1 MSPPWRPE
9 DAEMPHW
16 MHRAP
21 EGKLNSGRRRFLVK
35 AGGAVAAPFVLGSEA
50 RWAYARPDLPP
61 MAVPAPDDGEN
72 VVVKT
77 THGAL
82 RGVRSLG
89 LTIFKGV
96 PYAGSPAGAGRFQA
110 PPRLTPW
117 TGVRD
122 ALVYGPQ
129 AIQPP
134 DRGWPKEWALAPS
147 SEDCLVLN
155 IWTPGT
161 GDGKRRPVMFYS
173 HGGGFA
179 TGNGGAEV
187 WPQNLHHD
195 GAALARTYDVVVV
208 THNHRLGLL
217 GYLYLGDLLGEEY
230 AASGAAGM
238 LDIMAGLEWVRDNIE
253 TFGGDPGRVMI
264 WGESGGGAKTATL
277 TAMPGAKGL
286 FHRASVE
293 SGPTL
298 WLTPRETATETARK
312 VLAALGLSEKEARE
326 LVHVPAERLRAVQ
339 DQLTGPNPM
348 LFGPV
353 VDGRIIPSH
362 PYDPVAPAISAHVPM
377 IVGTNKDE
385 SIMFLQR
392 GDLPAFSL
400 DEAQLRRRLE
410 TRFGESAD
418 RILEVHGR
426 DRPGASPT
434 DLFIAITTGQWMWHN
449 AIVMAERKAK
459 LQAAPVYMY
468 QFAYES
474 EVPVA
479 PGVDYP
485 QKAAHAMEIAFK
497 FNHPET
503 SPSAGRRPE
512 RFQAARNMSAAWAA
526 FAASGN
532 PSHPGIPD
540 WPAYDVER
548 RATMVLDSECRV
560 VNDPFREERLL
571 WESLG

>member
-1 MSPPWRPE
+1 
-9 DAEMPHW
+9 
-16 MHRAP
+16 
-21 EGKLNSGRRRFLVK
+21 
-35 AGGAVAAPFVLGSEA
+35 
-50 RWAYARPDLPP
+50 
-61 MAVPAPDDGEN
+61 MAVPAPGDGES

-82 RGVRSLG
+82 RGVRSGG
-89 LTIFKGV
+89 LTCFKGV
-96 PYAGSPAGAGRFQA
+96 PYAGSPAGSGRFKA
-110 PPRLTPW
+110 PPPLAAW

-134 DRGWPKEWALAPS
+134 DHGWPKEWALAPS

-161 GDGKRRPVMFYS
+161 GDGQRRPVMFYS

-238 LDIMAGLEWVRDNIE
+238 LDIVAGLDWVRDNIE
-253 TFGGDPGRVMI
+253 AFGGDPGRVMI

-298 WLTPRETATETARK
+298 RLTPREAATETTRK
-312 VLAALGLSEKEARE
+312 VLAALGLSEKQARE
-326 LVHVPAERLRAVQ
+326 LVDVPAERLRGVQ
-339 DQLTGPNPM
+339 DQLSGTNPM
-348 LFGPV
+348 IFGPV
-353 VDGRIIPSH
+353 VDGRVIPSH
-362 PYDPVAPAISAHVPM
+362 PYDPVAPAISTSVPM

-392 GDLPAFSL
+392 GDLAAFSL
-400 DEAQLRRRLE
+400 DEAQLRERLE
-410 TRFGESAD
+410 ARFGENAD
-418 RILEVHGR
+418 RVLEVHRRG
-426 DRPGASPT
+426 RPGASPT

-449 AIVMAERKAK
+449 AIVMAERKAR
-459 LQAAPVYMY
+459 LHDAPVYMY
-468 QFAYES
+468 QFVYES

-485 QKAAHAMEIAFK
+485 EKAAHAMEIAFK
-497 FNHPET
+497 FDHPET

-526 FAASGN
+526 FARSGN
-532 PSHPGIPD
+532 PGHPGIPD
-540 WPAYDVER
+540 WPAYGPER
-548 RATMVLDSECRV
+548 RATMMLDAECRV
-560 VNDPFREERLL
+560 VEDPFREERLL

>member
-1 MSPPWRPE
+1 MGATDTSGQSKHHDGEADGSPGDR
-9 DAEMPHW
+9 
-16 MHRAP
+16 RQ
-21 EGKLNSGRRRFLVK
+21 NGRRWFLLT
-35 AGGAVAAPFVLGSEA
+35 AGGAAVAPALVGPSLSTA
-50 RWAYARPDLPP
+50 RDQAS
-61 MAVPAPDDGEN
+61 PAPEADGQS

-77 THGAL
+77 THGQL
-82 RGVRSLG
+82 RGVRNGG

-96 PYAGSPAGAGRFQA
+96 PYAGSPAGEGRFKA
-110 PPRLTPW
+110 PPSLEPW

-134 DRGWPKEWALAPS
+134 DPGWPKEWAPASS

-155 IWTPGT
+155 VWTPGT
-161 GDGKRRPVMFYS
+161 GDGKRRPVMVYS

-195 GAALARTYDVVVV
+195 GAALARSYDVVVV

-217 GYLYLGDLLGEEY
+217 GYLYLSDLLGEEY

-238 LDIMAGLEWVRDNIE
+238 LDITAALRFAVDNAE
-253 TFGGDPGRVMI
+253 VFGGDPGRVMI

-286 FHRASVE
+286 FQRASIE

-298 WLTPRETATETARK
+298 RLTPRDAATETTRR
-312 VLAALGLSEKEARE
+312 VLAALDLDEKEARE
-326 LVHVPAERLRAVQ
+326 LVKIPAERLRDVQ
-339 DQLTGPNPM
+339 QKMSGTNPM
-348 LFGPV
+348 RVGPV
-353 VDGRIIPSH
+353 VDGHFIPTH
-362 PYDPVAPAISAHVPM
+362 PYDPVAPAISADVPL

-400 DEAQLRRRLE
+400 DEASLRKRLE
-410 TRFGESAD
+410 DRFGDDAD
-418 RILEVHGR
+418 RVLEVHR
-426 DRPGASPT
+426 RERPAASPT
-434 DLFIAITTGQWMWHN
+434 DLFVAITTGQWMWHN
-449 AIVMAERKAK
+449 AIVLAERKAA
-459 LQAAPVYMY
+459 LHAGPVFMY

-479 PGVDYP
+479 PGVPYP
-485 QKAAHAMEIAFK
+485 TKAAHAMEIAFK

-503 SPSAGRRPE
+503 SPAAGRRPE
-512 RFQAARNMSAAWAA
+512 RFEAARNMSAAWAA
-526 FAASGN
+526 FARTGD
-532 PSHPGIPD
+532 PSHAGIPT
-540 WPAYDVER
+540 WPPYDAER
-548 RATMVLDSECRV
+548 RATMILDAECRV
-560 VNDPFREERLL
+560 VEDPHREERLL
-571 WESLG
+571 WEQLALG

>member
-1 MSPPWRPE
+1 M
-9 DAEMPHW
+9 MPI
-16 MHRAP
+16 R
-21 EGKLNSGRRRFLVK
+21 ERDNGRRRFLLQ
-35 AGGAVAAPFVLGSEA
+35 AGSAVAAPLVLG
-50 RWAYARPDLPP
+50 RPRAADAGQDLPP
-61 MAVPAPDDGEN
+61 MAAPAAGDGQS

-77 THGAL
+77 TYGAL
-82 RGVRSLG
+82 RGVRNLG
-89 LTIFKGV
+89 LTIFKGI
-96 PYAGSPAGAGRFQA
+96 PYAGSPKGAGRFKA
-110 PPRLTPW
+110 PPRLQPW
-117 TGVRD
+117 SGVRD

-147 SEDCLVLN
+147 TEDCLVLN
-155 IWTPGT
+155 VWTPGT
-161 GDGKRRPVMFYS
+161 SDGKRRPVMFYS

-187 WPQNLHHD
+187 WPQSLHHD
-195 GAALARTYDVVVV
+195 GAALARAYDVVVV

-217 GYLYLGDLLGEEY
+217 GYLYLGDLLGDEY

-238 LDIMAGLEWVRDNIE
+238 LDIVAGLEWVRDNIE
-253 TFGGDPGRVMI
+253 AFGGDPGRVMI

-298 WLTPRETATETARK
+298 RLTPRETATETARK
-312 VLAALGLSEKEARE
+312 VLAALGLSEKQARE
-326 LVHVPAERLRAVQ
+326 LVHVPGERLRTVQ

-362 PYDPVAPAISAHVPM
+362 PYDPVAPTISAGVPM
-377 IVGTNKDE
+377 IVGTNKHE

-400 DEAQLRRRLE
+400 DETKLRERLRA
-410 TRFGESAD
+410 RFGESAD
-418 RILEVHGR
+418 HVLEVHRRG
-426 DRPGASPT
+426 RPGASPT

-468 QFAYES
+468 LFAYES

-485 QKAAHAMEIAFK
+485 EKAAHAMEIAFK

-526 FAASGN
+526 FARTGN
-532 PSHPGIPD
+532 PSHPGIPE
-540 WPAYDVER
+540 WPAYDATR
-548 RATMVLDSECRV
+548 RATMILDAECRV
-560 VNDPFREERLL
+560 AFDLFREERLL
-571 WESLG
+571 WDSLTGA